1 VTTRPHLLTDSPK
14 PVDGEVVDELA
25 TLREDVAELRK
36 ELDELQ
42 DSLDRDRQKLGAM
55 LHALRAIFGGEAEA
69 IPQPTG
75 TSNPR
80 WEALKRAFPGRCAEL
95 IDTLIAHGPLRTSQ
109 IAAIM
114 RSDPRTVTQL
124 IHKLNKAGGIEK
136 NGGKFS
142 LKP

>member
-1 VTTRPHLLTDSPK
+1 MDDLS
-14 PVDGEVVDELA
+14 
-25 TLREDVAELRK
+25 TLREEVTELRK

-42 DSLDRDRQKLGAM
+42 ERLDADRQRLGNM
-55 LHALRAIFGGEAEA
+55 LHALRAVFGEGEAV
-69 IPQPTG
+69 PVSPG
-75 TSNPR
+75 GVNPK

-142 LKP
+142 LK